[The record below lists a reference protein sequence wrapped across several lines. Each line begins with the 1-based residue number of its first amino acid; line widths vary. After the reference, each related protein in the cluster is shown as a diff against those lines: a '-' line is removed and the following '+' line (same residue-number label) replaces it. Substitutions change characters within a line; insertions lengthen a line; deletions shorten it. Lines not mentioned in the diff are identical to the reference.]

1 METIQLSIDESLM
14 AEVQQAT
21 NALKMTPSDF
31 MKVAL
36 KRALQQREIIA
47 KERQHAQGYMAHPQQ
62 PEEIEEWQDEQEWR
76 ASWTGKGRHS

>member
-1 METIQLSIDESLM
+1 METIQLSIDESLL

-36 KRALQQREIIA
+36 ERALQQREIIA
-47 KERQHAQGYMAHPQQ
+47 KERRDAQGYLEKPQQ
-62 PEEIEEWQDEQEWR
+62 PEEIEEWQSEQDWGEP
-76 ASWTGKGRHS
+76 